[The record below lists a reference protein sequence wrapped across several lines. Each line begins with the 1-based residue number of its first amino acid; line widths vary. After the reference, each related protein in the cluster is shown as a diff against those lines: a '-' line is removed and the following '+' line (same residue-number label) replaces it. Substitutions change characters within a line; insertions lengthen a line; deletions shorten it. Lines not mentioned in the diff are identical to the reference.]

1 MRRRLRGS
9 TTTPYVIVS
18 AIHSSAQ
25 SQYAFVLPW
34 MVVARGGSAAG
45 VVLSAALGYL
55 PYVALSPVAAVLGDH
70 VRPRRLL
77 LVALTSAAASASAY
91 PVAVLLGW
99 SPPFVIVYA
108 AAVAFGIGRPFV
120 DAGTF
125 RAIAANEERD
135 VLRRQS
141 VRSTLSQAGGFG
153 GPAIG
158 LLLFRIVGTN
168 GVCWGICGLLLLGA
182 SLILLAPRREP
193 GRAADSMFLAA
204 RSGFASARRTPMLR
218 RITGGLVGWN
228 FVAGAAFS
236 LVPLVLARERISSGE
251 AAVTFLVGGIGVLC
265 LTFPLLRLGLLRLRV
280 SALFACAV
288 VLEGA
293 VFMVFSRAHA
303 PWLFLLYAGFLVWN
317 SVAASAG
324 NGARALSTGPQSQA
338 LLGVATTAA
347 TTLAYFAGVLL
358 TAAAV
363 AVLALYTV
371 TLIVA
376 LLLLSVGLA
385 FTLVQRR
392 PVYFAS

>member
-1 MRRRLRGS
+1 MRQRLRGS
-9 TTTPYVIVS
+9 SGPYVVVS

-34 MVVARGGSAAG
+34 MVVARGGAAAG
-45 VVLSAALGYL
+45 AVLSAALGYL
-55 PYVALSPVAAVLGDH
+55 PYVLLSPVAAVLGDH

-77 LVALTSAAASASAY
+77 VGALTFAALCAAAY
-91 PVAVLLGW
+91 PLAVLLGW
-99 SPPFVIVYA
+99 SPSFVVIYV
-108 AAVAFGIGRPFV
+108 AAVAFGVGRPFV

-125 RAIAANEERD
+125 RAIAALEERD

-158 LLLFRIVGTN
+158 LLLFRLTGTD
-168 GVCWGICGLLLLGA
+168 GVCWGICSLLLVGA
-182 SLILLAPRREP
+182 AVTALAPANESGPAGDR
-193 GRAADSMFLAA
+193 LLVAA
-204 RSGFASARRTPMLR
+204 RSGLSSARRTPTLR

-236 LVPLVLARERISSGE
+236 LVPLLLARERLSSSG
-251 AAVTFLVGGIGVLC
+251 AAFTFLAGGIGVLC
-265 LTFPLLRLGLLRLRV
+265 LTFPLVRLGLLRLRV
-280 SALFACAV
+280 SGLFACAV
-288 VLEGA
+288 AFEGA
-293 VFMVFSRAHA
+293 AFLAFSRAEA

-324 NGARALSTGPQSQA
+324 NGARALSTGPQAQA

-363 AVLALYTV
+363 AVLPVYTV
-371 TLIVA
+371 SLIVA
-376 LLLLSVGLA
+376 VLLLAVGLA
-385 FTLVQRR
+385 FSLVQRR
-392 PVYFAS
+392 PVCVAT